1 MQNKGYSSNLAT
13 SGWINLDARPRRR
26 RGERVEGSKDRPGAR
41 AWRQRRRDDRHVK
54 ERKCDF
60 RVCSS
65 WSESQAL
72 GALSSGNRVFRGAAS
87 ALGRPD
93 GGCCL
98 WPREKVKGGLETEY
112 NNWWPCKGSSGHR
125 ISESTMKLEFRLHK
139 TRWDLD
145 LHGIYGWCVPNCYP
159 YPPHVSPGYNP
170 ESSRE
175 YYTHPE
181 ARVRIL

>member
-1 MQNKGYSSNLAT
+1 MLVHEGDGESVSRDLR
-13 SGWINLDARPRRR
+13 IDRVLE
-26 RGERVEGSKDRPGAR
+26 RGDRGGGMIDMLR
-41 AWRQRRRDDRHVK
+41 K
-54 ERKCDF
+54 ES
-60 RVCSS
+60 VI
-65 WSESQAL
+65 SESVVL
-72 GALSSGNRVFRGAAS
+72 GPSLSALSRGNRVFRGAAS

-125 ISESTMKLEFRLHK
+125 ISESTKKLEFRLHK

-175 YYTHPE
+175 YHTHPE